1 MNPSGL
7 RRLLAALLLG
17 LVALGLVLLWSGQ
30 KAQAATDQGARDQ
43 AATDQAATATMQL
56 GSKEG
61 FLMFQPE
68 RLTIAAGERVRFE
81 VGGLGPHNMIVDGHP
96 EWSHEPLSFV
106 VGESWDQ
113 QFDTPGRYAIW
124 CQPHRAAGMTGEIN
138 VVAAENATE

>member
-7 RRLLAALLLG
+7 RRLLDALLLG
-17 LVALGLVLLWSGQ
+17 LLLLGIVLLWPGHQ
-30 KAQAATDQGARDQ
+30 AQAATDQGA
-43 AATDQAATATMQL
+43 TDQAVTATMQL
-56 GSKEG
+56 GSEEG
-61 FLMFQPE
+61 FLVFQPE

-81 VGGLGPHNMIVDGHP
+81 VGGLGPHNLIVAGHP

-124 CQPHRAAGMTGEIN
+124 CEPHRAAGMTGEIN

>member
-17 LVALGLVLLWSGQ
+17 LVVLGLVLLWSGQ
-30 KAQAATDQGARDQ
+30 QAQ
-43 AATDQAATATMQL
+43 AATDQAATAVMQL
-56 GSKEG
+56 GSEEG
-61 FLMFQPE
+61 FLVFQPE

-81 VGGLGPHNMIVDGHP
+81 VGGLGPHNLIVDSHP

-124 CQPHRAAGMTGEIN
+124 CEPHRAAGMTGEIN

>member
-17 LVALGLVLLWSGQ
+17 LVVLGLVLLWSGQ
-30 KAQAATDQGARDQ
+30 QAQATTDQ
-43 AATDQAATATMQL
+43 ATIDQAATAVMRL
-56 GSKEG
+56 GSEEG
-61 FLMFQPE
+61 FLVFQPE

-81 VGGLGPHNMIVDGHP
+81 VGGLGPHNLIVDSHP

-124 CQPHRAAGMTGEIN
+124 CEPHRAAGMTGEIN

>member
-1 MNPSGL
+1 M
-7 RRLLAALLLG
+7 
-17 LVALGLVLLWSGQ
+17 
-30 KAQAATDQGARDQ
+30 K
-43 AATDQAATATMQL
+43 L
-56 GSKEG
+56 GSEEG
-61 FLMFQPE
+61 FLVFQPE

-81 VGGLGPHNMIVDGHP
+81 VGGLGPHNLIVDGHP

-124 CQPHRAAGMTGEIN
+124 CEPHRAAGMTGEIN